1 VKGQTNT
8 VDGLTVIPTGAA
20 LGAEIRGLD
29 LSLPLPKDT
38 VAGLRQALLDH
49 CVVFFRKQELSDQDQ
64 VRFTNYFGKAEVHVR
79 DMPDRPVKEILFVSN
94 IKEDGKA
101 IGALGDGEVNFHSDL
116 AYMPK
121 PGTISVLY
129 AVEIPKSGG
138 QTRWGSGY
146 EAYEALDNAMKDRL
160 KDLRATHQHTDAPLN
175 PPEITDHPVIC
186 THPET
191 GRKTLYVTPMFTRS
205 IVGLDDKES
214 NNLVERLKVHVTRP
228 EFIWTHEWQV
238 GDLVMWDNR
247 PTMHG
252 RGHFPPDQRRLMKR
266 TQVFNDVAP
275 VV

>member
-1 VKGQTNT
+1 MKSQTNT
-8 VDGLTVIPTGAA
+8 LDGLAVIPTGAA

-38 VAGLRQALLDH
+38 VTGVRQALLDH
-49 CVVFFRKQELSDQDQ
+49 CVVFFRGQELSDQDQ

-79 DMPDRPVKEILFVSN
+79 DMPDRPVKEILLVSN

-138 QTRWGSGY
+138 ETRWGSGY
-146 EAYEALDNAMKDRL
+146 EAYKALDNAVKDRL
-160 KDLRATHQHTDAPLN
+160 KGLRATHQHTDAPLN

-205 IVGLDDKES
+205 IVGLDDEES
-214 NNLVERLKVHVTRP
+214 NKLVEHLKVHVTRP

-252 RGHFPPDQRRLMKR
+252 RGHFPSDQRRLMKR

-275 VV
+275 VI